1 MNICDSL
8 GLDPLGGIHH
18 KKCPLTCGKGARNF
32 IGKIHM
38 PRSVDEVQSIRFA
51 VLCGIIEGHRMCF
64 DCDSPF
70 PLEIHR
76 IQQLRLHI
84 SLRDQSSDLKQAIR
98 KRGLAVV
105 DMRNDTEIT
114 NEAGVHRERRNQA
127 SA

>member
-1 MNICDSL
+1 
-8 GLDPLGGIHH
+8 
-18 KKCPLTCGKGARNF
+18 
-32 IGKIHM
+32 
-38 PRSVDEVQSIRFA
+38 
-51 VLCGIIEGHRMCF
+51 MCF

-98 KRGLAVV
+98 KRGLAMV